1 MTSTRTQEPGPDSD
15 RCPAPGTGPHHPAV
29 VGATRVLTGPAGTP
43 PALHLAVS
51 DLPDPGPD
59 RPWQADRQAFGTSW
73 AGPEQARRS
82 AEGEAVERL
91 CNSVP
96 PAPQRIRYATH
107 EELTRRGIP
116 ALDPRRLVLYSP
128 RQYARPGFPF
138 RPFLRDSPAHWIEG
152 RFADRDEP
160 VHVPAFLVYTAW
172 RRMPHARPEPLYA
185 FPALGGTA
193 AGPTPG
199 HALRAG
205 LAEVVERDAAAVWW
219 AHARPLPALEPTP
232 YLRGLTGGASR
243 EFDIRLMYVENE
255 FGAPVLA
262 AGVRSRAEGWL
273 TYGFAV
279 RPDPVEAAAKALA
292 EAYTLHLT
300 CRTLDNPAATVR
312 TPGRPS
318 PLKPWRADRRYLDSY
333 RGDASDVV
341 EQLCQQ
347 QLYLD
352 RRAADRVAPWAWD
365 LPPGRWS
372 DVPRIDA
379 GDAGDTLLDRV
390 RAQGYEVITV
400 DITTPEATAAGM
412 HAARTIV
419 PGTAGAAPAAY
430 PALGAGRLQQAGTR
444 LGWTSSPLPET
455 ALNTFPMPHS

>member
-1 MTSTRTQEPGPDSD
+1 MTPTRTQEPGPDGD
-15 RCPAPGTGPHHPAV
+15 RRPAPGTGPHPAV
-29 VGATRVLTGPAGTP
+29 VTRTRVLTAPAGTP

-51 DLPDPGPD
+51 DLADPGPD

-73 AGPEQARRS
+73 TGPEEARRS
-82 AEGEAVERL
+82 AEGEAVERFCL
-91 CNSVP
+91 SVP
-96 PAPQRIRYATH
+96 PAPERLRYASH
-107 EELTRRGIP
+107 AELTRRGVP

-128 RQYARPGFPF
+128 RQYATPGFPF
-138 RPFLRDSPAHWIEG
+138 RPFLPDSPAHWIEG

-172 RRMPHARPEPLYA
+172 RRMPHERPEPLYA

-193 AGPTPG
+193 AGPTPR

-219 AHARPLPALEPTP
+219 AHARPLPALEPTA
-232 YLRGLTGGASR
+232 YLRGLTDGADR
-243 EFDIRLMYVENE
+243 GFDVRLTYLENE

-279 RPDPVEAAAKALA
+279 RSDPVEAAAKALA
-292 EAYTLHLT
+292 EAYTLQLT
-300 CRTLDNPAATVR
+300 CRTLDNPAAAVR

-333 RGDASDVV
+333 REDASDVV

-352 RRAADRVAPWAWD
+352 RRAADRVAPWTWD
-365 LPPGRWS
+365 LPPGHWS
-372 DVPRIDA
+372 DVPRLDA
-379 GDAGDTLLDRV
+379 DGGGLLDRV
-390 RAQGYEVITV
+390 RARGYEVITV
-400 DITTPEATAAGM
+400 DITAPEAAAAGM
-412 HAARTIV
+412 HAVRAIV

-430 PALGAGRLQQAGTR
+430 PALGAHRLRRAGTR
-444 LGWTSSPLPET
+444 LGWVPSDLPEA

>member
-1 MTSTRTQEPGPDSD
+1 MTPVRSPEPGPDGDS
-15 RCPAPGTGPHHPAV
+15 RPGPGTGPHPALTSR
-29 VGATRVLTGPAGTP
+29 TRVLTGPAGTP

-51 DLPDPGPD
+51 DLPDPGPA

-73 AGPEQARRS
+73 AGPGQALRS
-82 AEGEAVERL
+82 AEGEAVERF
-91 CNSVP
+91 CGSVP
-96 PAPQRIRYATH
+96 PAPERVRYASH
-107 EELTRRGIP
+107 EELTRRGVP

-128 RQYARPGFPF
+128 RQYATPGFPF

-172 RRMPHARPEPLYA
+172 RRMPHERPEPLYA

-193 AGPTPG
+193 AGPTP
-199 HALRAG
+199 ADAVRAG
-205 LAEVVERDAAAVWW
+205 LEEVVERDAAAVWW

-232 YLRGLTGGASR
+232 YLRGLTRGAAR
-243 EFDIRLMYVENE
+243 DFDIRLTYLENE
-255 FGAPVLA
+255 FEAPVLA
-262 AGVRSRAEGWL
+262 AGVRSRDEGWL

-279 RPDPVEAAAKALA
+279 RCDPVEAAAKALA

-300 CRTLDNPAATVR
+300 CRTLDNPAANVR

-333 RGDASDVV
+333 RDDASDVV

-352 RRAADRVAPWAWD
+352 RRAADRVAPWAWNRQT
-365 LPPGRWS
+365 GSWT
-372 DVPRIDA
+372 DVPR
-379 GDAGDTLLDRV
+379 GDAGGGLLHRV
-390 RAQGYEVITV
+390 RAKGYEVITV
-400 DITTPEATAAGM
+400 DITAPRAAAAGM
-412 HAARTIV
+412 HAVRVIV
-419 PGTAGAAPAAY
+419 PGTVGAAPAAY
-430 PALGAGRLQQAGTR
+430 PALGAHRIQEAGTR
-444 LGWTSSPLPET
+444 LGWTRSPLPEPE
-455 ALNTFPMPHS
+455 LNTFPMPHS